1 MSTTRWRREL
11 WKRVCKELE
20 FLRARNIVFPQT
32 LTISTGA
39 RGNLFEFGGQD
50 HSSGVAMII
59 ATPLGTP
66 GFCRVLHNRWAN
78 EFHAAVTVWPEC
90 LVGIGHHR
98 QGRENFAIY
107 RVKTIEL
114 SQNQQDFGKAVLELV
129 TKTPADYNDGP
140 KTNGWYRQH
149 FADYSQN
156 INIFVDAIKKKLYT
170 PKCTEPIFVEW
181 FREMRYNHVSKLFEG
196 FYTRL
201 QAEGH
206 APDMNGVGDNFY
218 IENDAEC
225 PTYDVFMTE
234 IQNLANSL
242 VEDNEYKFVWVH
254 FGYFVDA
261 AGNLN
266 CQARLHCNNDGH
278 FYPTVPVETMFTYI
292 AKGDE
297 GLKEIEA
304 YYERYT
310 PAYFRVLFGME
321 TTIWNFVRHIAAK
334 NTPDNPEYY
343 TAARFVRYA
352 KCTFRALDPTENS
365 AEAAD
370 PGDEKFDED
379 DVEVAKRD
387 ERAPMRR
394 TASMMARVP
403 RSEPTKSPEVQSEPH
418 PEPEADPEPEPV
430 QEDPIPEQSTPVELD
445 DDVEEREVPAATTDE
460 QTEEVPV
467 TQEEPEK
474 QEFETPD
481 EVRALGGDYDGWV
494 YNYATHTL
502 MHAPGYTDETM
513 PKPGTPEYDELLEQ
527 YNNELC
533 DEDSGD
539 GYSDE
544 AFVEGLEVPK
554 DGTEIEGWE
563 FDLTHDELLL
573 APGHT
578 YETMPK
584 PGTAEYDNLLDAY
597 NEAFRRRNTYDVS
610 SEDVAEAE
618 VSSSET
624 ADKEPELGYS
634 LPMQE
639 SEPIELTEM
648 IPHTVEET
656 ETKEEPTP
664 TKVEGDL
671 LGDVDV
677 FPEETRENPL
687 VLEEDDISGILE
699 NVPNFENLILNSIG
713 ISAFSDAGEVLM
725 SVHQDVNVVARNVPG
740 IAGHMRRLGS
750 VGFECSI
757 PVAYNNGEITAE
769 NVQFRISIKLTNEK
783 HLRIV
788 LEPAE
793 TPKTVQYALS
803 KASIRF
809 VK

>member
-278 FYPTVPVETMFTYI
+278 FYPTVPVETMFTFI

-297 GLKEIEA
+297 GLKEIEE

-352 KCTFRALDPTENS
+352 K
-365 AEAAD
+365 
-370 PGDEKFDED
+370 
-379 DVEVAKRD
+379 
-387 ERAPMRR
+387 
-394 TASMMARVP
+394 
-403 RSEPTKSPEVQSEPH
+403 
-418 PEPEADPEPEPV
+418 
-430 QEDPIPEQSTPVELD
+430 
-445 DDVEEREVPAATTDE
+445 
-460 QTEEVPV
+460 
-467 TQEEPEK
+467 
-474 QEFETPD
+474 
-481 EVRALGGDYDGWV
+481 
-494 YNYATHTL
+494 
-502 MHAPGYTDETM
+502 
-513 PKPGTPEYDELLEQ
+513 
-527 YNNELC
+527 
-533 DEDSGD
+533 
-539 GYSDE
+539 
-544 AFVEGLEVPK
+544 
-554 DGTEIEGWE
+554 
-563 FDLTHDELLL
+563 
-573 APGHT
+573 
-578 YETMPK
+578 
-584 PGTAEYDNLLDAY
+584 
-597 NEAFRRRNTYDVS
+597 
-610 SEDVAEAE
+610 
-618 VSSSET
+618 
-624 ADKEPELGYS
+624 
-634 LPMQE
+634 
-639 SEPIELTEM
+639 
-648 IPHTVEET
+648 
-656 ETKEEPTP
+656 
-664 TKVEGDL
+664 
-671 LGDVDV
+671 
-677 FPEETRENPL
+677 
-687 VLEEDDISGILE
+687 
-699 NVPNFENLILNSIG
+699 
-713 ISAFSDAGEVLM
+713 
-725 SVHQDVNVVARNVPG
+725 
-740 IAGHMRRLGS
+740 
-750 VGFECSI
+750 
-757 PVAYNNGEITAE
+757 
-769 NVQFRISIKLTNEK
+769 
-783 HLRIV
+783 
-788 LEPAE
+788 
-793 TPKTVQYALS
+793 
-803 KASIRF
+803 
-809 VK
+809 